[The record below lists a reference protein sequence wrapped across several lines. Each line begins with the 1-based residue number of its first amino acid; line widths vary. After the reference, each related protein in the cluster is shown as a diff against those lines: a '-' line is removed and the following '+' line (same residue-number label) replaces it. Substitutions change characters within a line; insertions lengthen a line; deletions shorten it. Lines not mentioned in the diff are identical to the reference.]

1 MIPLKKSTVST
12 VGELRNFIE
21 CITDECSVSFTV
33 ATFYLDKT
41 GEGQVTLLPA
51 TPSKKPVEEIRHV
64 WAAGKLV
71 EERHMPDGTV
81 VVEVVEDTV
90 IQSETP

>member
-1 MIPLKKSTVST
+1 M
-12 VGELRNFIE
+12 
-21 CITDECSVSFTV
+21 
-33 ATFYLDKT
+33 
-41 GEGQVTLLPA
+41 
-51 TPSKKPVEEIRHV
+51 KKPVEEIRHV
-64 WAAGKLV
+64 WAAGKLI